1 MATAKVFDTYVEGL
15 NELLRALNKLP
26 KEANQELKASS
37 KTIAERYMVPAWKE
51 AALNYAGPW
60 GEDIAQYVKA
70 GTDRIPVVRIGSN
83 RKTFSGGATPTM
95 VRYPSDSGQARNS
108 WAPFEKTDW
117 IAKRAPY
124 QEKAL
129 EEWGKAVDRVI
140 AKWAV
145 L

>member
-1 MATAKVFDTYVEGL
+1 MASAKSFDTYVEGL

-26 KEANQELKASS
+26 KAAGQELRASS
-37 KTIAERYMVPAWKE
+37 KTIADRYMVPAWKD

-60 GEDIAQYVKA
+60 GDEIAKSVKS
-70 GTDRIPVVRIGSN
+70 GVDRIPVVRIGGN
-83 RKTFSGGATPTM
+83 RKVFSGGASATM
-95 VRYPSDSGQARNS
+95 VRYPSNTGQRGAS
-108 WAPFEKTDW
+108 FAPFEKTDW
-117 IAKRAPY
+117 IGKRAPY

-140 AKWAV
+140 AKWTT